1 MKKILITGGHVTP
14 ALAVIQGL
22 KNKFKDKINIIF
34 VGRKYAFE
42 NEKTL
47 SFEYKEIKKRE
58 IEFISIETGRLT
70 RIISLK
76 TIRSIM
82 RIPLGFFNAYKI
94 LKRQKPDVILSFGG
108 YIALPIALWS
118 CIFKI
123 PLYTH
128 EQTIH
133 PGLSNRIIGIFA
145 KRIFIAF
152 KDTQSYFDKNK
163 VVLTGNP
170 IRPIIFNTISK
181 PFIIKKD
188 KPVIYITGGSLGSH
202 SINNKI
208 GNIIYELLKKYIVI
222 HQVGDSIEYKDYEKL
237 VKLRKTFPT
246 NLQKN
251 YFLSKHF
258 LEHEIGYI
266 YSVCDIVVGRSGAN
280 TFFELISLKI
290 PAVFIPLPWSA
301 NDEQKKHA
309 IIFKH
314 AGTGEI
320 FLQKE
325 DSKKLI
331 QLINKVAVNIYKYIY
346 NFRTLQYLNSENAVN
361 KIIKEIFNNS

>member
-1 MKKILITGGHVTP
+1 MKKILITGGHITP

-22 KNKFKDKINIIF
+22 KNKFKDDINIVF

-42 NEKTL
+42 NEKTI
-47 SFEYKEIKKRE
+47 SFEYKDIKKIEIK
-58 IEFISIETGRLT
+58 FIPLETGRLT

-94 LKRQKPDVILSFGG
+94 LKSEKPNVILSFGG
-108 YIALPIALWS
+108 YIALPIAFWS
-118 CIFKI
+118 FIFKI

-133 PGLSNRIIGIFA
+133 PGLSNRIIGFFA

-152 KDTQSYFDKNK
+152 KSSQSYFDKNK

-170 IRPIIFNTISK
+170 VRSIIFNTISK

-188 KPVIYITGGSLGSH
+188 KIVIYITGGSLGSH
-202 SINNKI
+202 SLNNKI
-208 GNIIYELLKKYIVI
+208 RDIIEELLKKYIVI
-222 HQVGDSIEYKDYEKL
+222 HQVGDSVEYKDYEKL
-237 VKLRKTFPT
+237 VKLRKTLVP

-251 YFLSKHF
+251 YFLRKHF

-266 YSVCDIVVGRSGAN
+266 YSLCDIVVGRSGAN
-280 TFFELISLKI
+280 TFFELISLRK
-290 PAVFIPLPWSA
+290 PAVFIPLPWAA
-301 NDEQKKHA
+301 NNEQEKHA
-309 IIFKH
+309 LIFKN
-314 AGTGEI
+314 AGCGEI

-325 DSKKLI
+325 ESYKLL
-331 QLINKVAVNIYKYIY
+331 QLVNKVAIDNQKYIY
-346 NFRTLQYLNSENAVN
+346 NFRTLQYLYSENAVK
-361 KIIKEIFNNS
+361 KIIEEIF